1 MLTIMAVLLLAWSCR
16 EQTSMAVE
24 PVPPALNNYLKANF
38 PDWSVVDT
46 ADYDK
51 SWWSFYDTHHIPWIV
66 HTDINDDQLAD
77 HALLLKQNNRLRLV
91 ICMGAPQN
99 TFSHVVVEGFNQME
113 KLQYGLA
120 VQAPGQI
127 DVLQPQ
133 EQSLLLLTNGIALM
147 ELEQTS
153 RIYYWQNGIQT
164 FYMK

>member
-1 MLTIMAVLLLAWSCR
+1 MRMLFIVLLFAWSCKQQR
-16 EQTSMAVE
+16 
-24 PVPPALNNYLKANF
+24 PVIYSPIPPALQTYLQANF
-38 PDWSVVDT
+38 PDWPIVDT

-51 SWWSFYDTHHIPWIV
+51 SWWSFYDRDHISWIV

-99 TFSHVVVEGFNQME
+99 TFTHVVVEGFNQME
-113 KLQYGLA
+113 KLQYGLV
-120 VQAPGQI
+120 VQPPGQI
-127 DVLQPQ
+127 DVLQPS
-133 EQSLLLLTNGIALM
+133 EQSLLLLTNGIALV
-147 ELEQTS
+147 ELEQPS